1 MSLRVSQSGNE
12 CGEADLISK
21 LCSMGVGGS
30 ILRPSPKTSNVLRGH
45 EGSVNAMCVSGS
57 LLATAS
63 EDGTCRVWDAETRT
77 LQAEMVG
84 HAQYVNCIAMTEQ
97 WVVTGS
103 ADRTVRKWDLHT
115 GRCVMEFNGHKSV
128 INQLLVHENLLFSSS
143 FDKTAR
149 QWSLLTGECLQVYKG
164 HTRGV
169 SPMLFVDLSLSDTR
183 RERRKSRTRLIQ
195 QKNSTCSQFSVKML
209 LITGAADNTARAWGI
224 DSSASVVQYKGHGSG
239 VLCLAANEGSRE
251 LFTGS
256 SDSTARSWDIETGQP
271 LRVFDGHQGA
281 IVCIQVCLCTMFCM
295 HALESVFRF
304 AKKRYLIH
312 GIWNRLICN

>member
-1 MSLRVSQSGNE
+1 MFCEVGANAAKQTLSNQN
-12 CGEADLISK
+12 
-21 LCSMGVGGS
+21 CSMGVGGS
-30 ILRPSPKTSNVLRGH
+30 IMRPSPKTSNVLRGH
-45 EGSVNAMCVSGS
+45 EGSVNAMCSSGS

-63 EDGTCRVWDAETRT
+63 EDGTCRVWDTETRT
-77 LQAEMVG
+77 LRAEMIG

-103 ADRTVRKWDLHT
+103 ADRTVRKWDLQT
-115 GRCVMEFNGHKSV
+115 GRCLVEFDGHKSV

-149 QWSLLTGECLQVYKG
+149 QWSLLTGECLQVYRG

-195 QKNSTCSQFSVKML
+195 RKQSISSQFSVKTL
-209 LITGAADNTARAWGI
+209 LITGAADGTARAWGI
-224 DSSASVVQYKGHGSG
+224 DSSAGVVQYKGHGSG
-239 VLCLAANEGSRE
+239 ILCLAANESNRE

-256 SDSTARSWDIETGQP
+256 SDGTARSWDIETGQL

-281 IVCIQVCLCTMFCM
+281 IVCIQVGMFCM
-295 HALESVFRF
+295 YALECAF
-304 AKKRYLIH
+304 
-312 GIWNRLICN
+312 